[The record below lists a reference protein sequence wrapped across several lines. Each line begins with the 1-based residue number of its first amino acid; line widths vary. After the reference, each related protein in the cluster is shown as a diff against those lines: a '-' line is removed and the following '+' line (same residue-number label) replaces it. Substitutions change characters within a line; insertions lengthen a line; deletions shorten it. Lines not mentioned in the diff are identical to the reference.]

1 MFLIIFPLINAA
13 RLRKLFILL
22 FSLFFF
28 LPPAK
33 AQTDSCTL
41 RISLLTCSPG
51 EELYSTFGHTAVR
64 VTDVGTGMDLVYN
77 YGTFEFSPD
86 FYTKFIQGKLRYY
99 LSVEPFEEFLYAY
112 QWESRSVVEQVL
124 QLDCAQ
130 RQNLF
135 SALRENALE
144 ENKYYLYDFLFD
156 NCTTRPKM
164 VLQQT
169 LTDSIHWK
177 NILPPQKPTFRNLI
191 HSYLDS
197 GGQYWS
203 KLGIDLLLGAKLDRK
218 VTAQQAMFLPDYLLK
233 GLDNATLNGKP
244 IVTPPQPVL
253 QMPSPLNKGSL
264 FRPSVVFGA
273 LLLLMIILY
282 FVKKSPLKGILKV
295 LDFILFF
302 VAGAAGFIL
311 IYMWTGTDHVVTQNN
326 YNLLWALPTHLLAA
340 FLLGKNK
347 KWGAVYFKAAFV
359 LHILLLLLWA
369 FLPQQL
375 NGGFIYIVAMLAF
388 ASWRHSKWTHAG

>member
-1 MFLIIFPLINAA
+1 M
-13 RLRKLFILL
+13 RKLFYLL

-33 AQTDSCTL
+33 AQIDSCTL

-64 VTDVGTGMDLVYN
+64 VTDRSTGMDLVYN

-86 FYTKFIQGKLRYY
+86 FYAKFIQGKLRYY
-99 LSVEPFEEFLYAY
+99 LSVEPFQDFLYAY

-124 QLDCAQ
+124 QLDCENRMALY
-130 RQNLF
+130 N
-135 SALRENALE
+135 ALRNNAQE

-156 NCTTRPKM
+156 NCTTRPKALM
-164 VLQQT
+164 QQT
-169 LTDSIHWK
+169 INDSIHWK
-177 NILPPQKPTFRNLI
+177 NILPAETPTFRNLI
-191 HSYLDS
+191 HTYLDT

-218 VTAQQAMFLPDYLLK
+218 VTNHQAMFLPDYLLK
-233 GLDNATLNGKP
+233 GLDSATLNGQP
-244 IVTPPQPVL
+244 FVTPPQPVL

-264 FRPSVVFGA
+264 FRPGVVFGI
-273 LLLLMIILY
+273 LLLIIIALY
-282 FVKKSPLKGILKV
+282 VIKKEWAKKTLRAIDFTLFLLAGIVGLV
-295 LDFILFF
+295 
-302 VAGAAGFIL
+302 L

-326 YNLLWALPTHLLAA
+326 YNLLWALPTHLVAA
-340 FLLGKNK
+340 FMLGKNK
-347 KWGAVYFKAAFV
+347 KGLRLYFKAALL
-359 LHILLLLLWA
+359 LHLLLLLLWA

-375 NGGFIYIVAMLAF
+375 NSGFIYIVIMLAF
-388 ASWRHSKWTHAG
+388 ASWRHSKHTQHAG

>member
-1 MFLIIFPLINAA
+1 
-13 RLRKLFILL
+13 LRKLFYLL
-22 FSLFFF
+22 FYLSFF
-28 LPPAK
+28 LPTAK
-33 AQTDSCTL
+33 AQADSCQW

-64 VTDVGTGMDLVYN
+64 VVDLSAGTDLVYN

-99 LSVEPFEEFLYAY
+99 LSVEPFQDFLYAY

-124 QLDCAQ
+124 QLDCTDRAALYQ
-130 RQNLF
+130 
-135 SALRENALE
+135 ALRTNALE

-156 NCTTRPKM
+156 NCTTRPKAL
-164 VLQQT
+164 LQQT
-169 LTDSIHWK
+169 ISDSIQWK
-177 NILPPQKPTFRNLI
+177 NILPAETPTFRHLI

-218 VTAQQAMFLPDYLLK
+218 VTNHQAMFLPDYLLK
-233 GLDNATLNGKP
+233 GLDSASLRGKP
-244 IVTPPQPVL
+244 LVTPPQPVL

-264 FRPSVVFGA
+264 FRPGVVFGI
-273 LLLLMIILY
+273 LLLAM
-282 FVKKSPLKGILKV
+282 V
-295 LDFILFF
+295 LLSFTTKTWAQKTLRFIDFFLFF
-302 VAGAAGFIL
+302 LAGIVGLVL

-326 YNLLWALPTHLLAA
+326 YNLLWALPTHLVAA

-347 KWGAVYFKAAFV
+347 KGLRIYFKAALV
-359 LHILLLLLWA
+359 LHILLLLWWA

-375 NGGFIYIVAMLAF
+375 NGGFIYIVIMLAF
-388 ASWRHSKWTHAG
+388 ASWRHSKQKHYAQ

>member
-1 MFLIIFPLINAA
+1 MY
-13 RLRKLFILL
+13 LL
-22 FSLFFF
+22 FSFYFF
-28 LPPAK
+28 LPTAK
-33 AQTDSCTL
+33 AQPDSCTL

-64 VTDVGTGMDLVYN
+64 VTDISTGMDLVYN

-86 FYTKFIQGKLRYY
+86 FYAKFVQGKLRYY
-99 LSVEPFEEFLYAY
+99 LSVEPFEDFLYAY

-124 QLDCAQ
+124 QLDCAN
-130 RQNLF
+130 RAALYE
-135 SALRENALE
+135 ALRTNALE
-144 ENKYYLYDFLFD
+144 ENKFYLYDFLFD

-169 LTDSIHWK
+169 ITDSIQYK
-177 NILPPQKPTFRNLI
+177 NILPPQTPTFRNLI

-218 VTAQQAMFLPDYLLK
+218 VTNQQAMFLPDYLLM
-233 GLDNATLNGKP
+233 GLDSATLNGQP
-244 IVTPPQPVL
+244 LVTPPQPVL

-264 FRPSVVFGA
+264 FRPGVVFGI
-273 LLLLMIILY
+273 LLLVIIALS
-282 FVKKSPLKGILKV
+282 FTKKSWAQKTLRAIDFTLFLLAGIVGLV
-295 LDFILFF
+295 
-302 VAGAAGFIL
+302 L

-326 YNLLWALPTHLLAA
+326 YNLLWALPTHLIAA

-347 KWGAVYFKAAFV
+347 KGLRTYFKAALV
-359 LHILLLLLWA
+359 LHLLLLLLWA

-388 ASWRHSKWTHAG
+388 ACWRHSKQTNHAA